1 MTQSNLAQPLVYI
14 IELILAGQPRS
25 LAVIPVDAA
34 NGVILDAPE
43 GSDFYEGKS
52 LSGSNFKI
60 LIAAV
65 TNVFATWWKSEQRTN
80 QGKDTWHLSEEA
92 IEDTVESAQ
101 NRPECWNEHG
111 ALINPTS
118 GKEITGDD
126 DIEPTKRRIW

>member
-25 LAVIPVDAA
+25 LAVVPVDAA

-60 LIAAV
+60 PIAAV
-65 TNVFATWWKSEQRTN
+65 TNVFASWWEVKNKTN
-80 QGKDTWHLSEEA
+80 QGHDTWHLSDDAISDYVEANQGKPDRWSENGTLQDGTGQEVTGKDEEP
-92 IEDTVESAQ
+92 Q
-101 NRPECWNEHG
+101 R
-111 ALINPTS
+111 
-118 GKEITGDD
+118 K
-126 DIEPTKRRIW
+126 KIW